1 MFASLREAAGKAS
14 YQGKA
19 DNLQE
24 LLALLKSKFGGDL
37 ARLLDAADT
46 DPERIVILVNGRNVG
61 HADRKEISLS
71 EGDEVSL
78 FPPVSGG

>member
-24 LLALLKSKFGGDL
+24 LLALLKSEFGGSL
-37 ARLLDAADT
+37 ARLLDAAET

-61 HADRKEISLS
+61 KTDRRQIPLT